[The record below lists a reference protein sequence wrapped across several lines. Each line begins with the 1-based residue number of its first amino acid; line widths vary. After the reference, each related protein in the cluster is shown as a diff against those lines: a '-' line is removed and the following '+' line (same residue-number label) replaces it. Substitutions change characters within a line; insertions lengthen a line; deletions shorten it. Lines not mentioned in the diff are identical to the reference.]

1 MINVAIVGFG
11 FMGVTH
17 ALHIQRNPK
26 LNLRAV
32 VTKNV
37 NDVPS
42 KLSEQTGNFSI
53 GLIDTDSILRL
64 PRYTTLEE
72 CLEHEKV
79 DAVHICVHTDLHYA
93 LAKEAIERGLHVLV
107 EKPFT
112 LSIDEGKT
120 LIELA
125 AIKKVKLMVAHV
137 VRFMPAYKKLK
148 EWIDGGEHGK
158 LQFIALNRFT
168 GLPTWG
174 QWREKQEKFGSS
186 GGALFD
192 LLIHDIDFLNYA
204 LGTPGKIESVCYPGE
219 LSKQDY
225 VSADWYYDN
234 VKARVEGG
242 NIFHSGFP
250 FQAGYRARFERAS
263 VVYSS
268 ANPLIIQVA
277 TNESTESITVGDP
290 NEGFYNEIDY
300 FASCVATNTEPTLCL
315 PQSSLETV
323 ELCYKHLVKKQAN
336 LF

>member
-11 FMGVTH
+11 FMGLTH
-17 ALHIQRNPK
+17 ALNVQRNFK
-26 LNLRAV
+26 LNLRAI

-37 NDVPS
+37 EDVPS

-53 GLIDTDSILRL
+53 GSIDADAILKI
-64 PRYTTLEE
+64 PRYTMLKD
-72 CLEHEKV
+72 CLQQEKI
-79 DAVHICVHTDLHYA
+79 DAVHICVHTDLHFA
-93 LAKEAIERGLHVLV
+93 MAKEAIEAGLHVLV
-107 EKPFT
+107 EKPLT
-112 LSIDEGKT
+112 LSIDEGRA

-125 AIKKVKLMVAHV
+125 TNHKVKLMVAHV

-148 EWIDGGEHGK
+148 EWIDSGEYGK
-158 LQFIALNRFT
+158 LQFIALSRFT

-174 QWREKQEKFGSS
+174 QWKEKREKFGSS

-192 LLIHDIDFLNYA
+192 LVIHDIDFLNYA
-204 LGTPGKIESVCYPGE
+204 LGTPNKIESVCYPGE

-225 VSADWYYDN
+225 VSADWYYDK

-250 FQAGYRARFERAS
+250 FQAGYRARFEQAS
-263 VVYSS
+263 VVHSS
-268 ANPLIIQVA
+268 ANPTIIQVA
-277 TNESTESITVGDP
+277 TSESTKSITVGDP

-300 FASCVATNTEPTLCL
+300 FASCIDTNTEPTLCL
-315 PQSSLETV
+315 PQSSLETI